1 MVMIVGHVLY
11 KAFCFTFYLVPVPP
25 SSLEFSS
32 VTNKGFRVDWN
43 SGPSEGSADDYT
55 ILLRKIDPDMT
66 VTKSTDKRFYN
77 FTKDKDD
84 IIEGGKTY
92 IVQVNSV
99 FKGKSSNVIE
109 KKVTLGKLLIYM
121 ENYIRAS
128 KEPYISF
135 KFI

>member
-32 VTNKGFRVDWN
+32 VTNKGFRVEWN
-43 SGPSEGSADDYT
+43 SGPSEGSADNYT
-55 ILLRKIDPDMT
+55 IRLRKTDPDEK
-66 VTKSTDKRFYN
+66 VTKYTVERSCI
-77 FTKDKDD
+77 FTKDQYD

-92 IVQVNSV
+92 IVQVNSA
-99 FKGKSSNVIE
+99 FKGKPSNVIE
-109 KKVTLGKLLIYM
+109 KEVILGKLLNDI
-121 ENYIRAS
+121 ENFIRAS
-128 KEPYISF
+128 NEHYISF